1 MMFNLLIINE
11 HLFKQ
16 EKKLKKNK
24 ITKDICHQSFH

>member
-1 MMFNLLIINE
+1 MMFSLLIFNE

>member
-1 MMFNLLIINE
+1 MMFSLLIFNE

-24 ITKDICHQSFH
+24 IKKDICYQSFH